1 MSFPKARPKVLV
13 VDDEPSIC
21 WGFKTLLGE
30 EGYDV
35 HVASSAEAGLK
46 LAQQNR
52 FQLVVLDVRLPGE
65 DGLSALPKFRAATD
79 EAPVVVITAF
89 GDLETAVT
97 AVNQGAF
104 DYLTKPFP
112 LDEASRI
119 CRQAMLRH
127 GLEASIS
134 DKAQAAISTTDR
146 SLIGR
151 SPEMQSVFRQ
161 IAMVAKSPLSVL
173 ITGEIGTG
181 KELVAAAIHHNSDRA
196 SYPLLSITPVA
207 PTETL
212 FESELFG
219 HVAGA
224 FDGASSDRKGLFELA
239 EGGSILLDEVSELPL
254 PTQVKLLKA
263 IEQQQFTRVGDVRP
277 QPCNVRLIAATHRD
291 LPSEVLSGRFREDLM
306 YRLSAVR
313 IHLPP
318 LRNRKGDVE
327 LLARYFL
334 KRLAHPY
341 ADQPL
346 SSAVL
351 KELESR
357 PWYGN
362 VRELR
367 HAIEHAAVYARNR
380 PLDLTDFPSPQATV
394 TRETLDVHTQL
405 KHAVEAWTRDAI
417 THAPPHESQLHETFL
432 ASTEPTLF
440 KVLLEYTGNNRAAAA
455 EKLGMHRATLRDR
468 LRKYSID
475 DT

>member
-1 MSFPKARPKVLV
+1 MSFPPTRPKVLI

-21 WGFKTLLGE
+21 WGFKTLLGD

-46 LAQQNR
+46 LAAQHK
-52 FQLVVLDVRLPGE
+52 FELVVLDVRLPGE
-65 DGLSALPKFRAATD
+65 DGLTALPKFRATTHD
-79 EAPVVVITAF
+79 APVVVMTAF
-89 GDLETAVT
+89 GDLETAVR

-127 GLEASIS
+127 GVETSQPSPSRDPATLS
-134 DKAQAAISTTDR
+134 DMA
-146 SLIGR
+146 LIGR
-151 SPEMQSVFRQ
+151 SPEMQAVFRQ

-173 ITGEIGTG
+173 ITGETGTG
-181 KELVAAAIHHNSDRA
+181 KELVAAAIHQNSDR
-196 SYPLLSITPVA
+196 SGSPFLSIA
-207 PTETL
+207 PIALSESV

-219 HVAGA
+219 HVRGA
-224 FDGASSDRKGLFELA
+224 FSGATDDRKGLFELA
-239 EGGSILLDEVSELPL
+239 DGGSVLLDEIGDLPMAS
-254 PTQVKLLKA
+254 QVKLLRV
-263 IEQQQFTRVGDVRP
+263 IEQQQYTRIGDVRP
-277 QPCNVRLIAATHRD
+277 RRCDVRMIAATHRD
-291 LPSEVLSGRFREDLM
+291 LASEVIAGRFREDLM

-318 LRNRKGDVE
+318 LRNRKGDIE

-334 KRLAHPY
+334 RRLAHPY

-346 SSAVL
+346 SSAVI

-380 PLDLTDFPSPQATV
+380 PLDLADFPSPQAV
-394 TRETLDVHTQL
+394 VPRDDLDIQTRL
-405 KHAVEAWTRDAI
+405 KNAVEAWTREAI
-417 THAPPHESQLHETFL
+417 TSALPDESQLHERFL
-432 ASTEPTLF
+432 ACSEPTLF

-468 LRKYSID
+468 LRKYAID
-475 DT
+475 EP